1 MNNVIN
7 INKNIKDGRMDQ
19 YRKCLRKSI
28 YDSAVEIEKR
38 CLRLKENA
46 MAGDR
51 DAFLWSNISILYKSL
66 GEMNETV
73 NKLIDGY
80 VDDIDGDQDDWDSES
95 QDTTE

>member
-1 MNNVIN
+1 
-7 INKNIKDGRMDQ
+7 
-19 YRKCLRKSI
+19 
-28 YDSAVEIEKR
+28 
-38 CLRLKENA
+38 